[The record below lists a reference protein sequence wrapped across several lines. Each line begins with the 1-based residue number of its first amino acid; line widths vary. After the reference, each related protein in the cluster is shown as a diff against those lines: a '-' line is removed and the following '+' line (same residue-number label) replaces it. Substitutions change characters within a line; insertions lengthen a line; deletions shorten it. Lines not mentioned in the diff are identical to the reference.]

1 MPGSCR
7 SALGLCTF
15 LRQPWTLCLIFIFF
29 CPRHLVPGLLLGTA
43 RSWGLFCSG
52 VSEAFFPYAPSAA
65 PPIGATTSLV
75 CLLGLFSRVYLGF
88 YLGCLSPILT
98 TWRTTVPPSR
108 SGSEVTSSGS
118 LPRQSV
124 RNPFLPS
131 FSCRCLAICFAE
143 VNKLSET
150 GIGDVSLFSA

>member
-1 MPGSCR
+1 MPASCR

-15 LRQPWTLCLIFIFF
+15 LRQPWTLCPIFIFSVLGIWF
-29 CPRHLVPGLLLGTA
+29 LDSFWAQPVPGVFSVQGFL
-43 RSWGLFCSG
+43 RP
-52 VSEAFFPYAPSAA
+52 FFLMLPSAS
-65 PPIGATTSLV
+65 PPIGAATSLV
-75 CLLGLFSRVYLGF
+75 CLLGLFSLVYLSF

-108 SGSEVTSSGS
+108 SVSEVTSSGS

-131 FSCRCLAICFAE
+131 FSCHCLAVCFAE